1 MGNCLCKD
9 SADELEA
16 CNDNER
22 NNEAPDSQAVSNHST
37 ETIGFNSSIFKL
49 PTSNNVD
56 KLILETL
63 GIIGTMIDK

>member
-9 SADELEA
+9 SPEELEA
-16 CNDNER
+16 CNDER
-22 NNEAPDSQAVSNHST
+22 NNEVPDSTAVSNHST
-37 ETIGFNSSIFKL
+37 ETIGFNSTIFKL